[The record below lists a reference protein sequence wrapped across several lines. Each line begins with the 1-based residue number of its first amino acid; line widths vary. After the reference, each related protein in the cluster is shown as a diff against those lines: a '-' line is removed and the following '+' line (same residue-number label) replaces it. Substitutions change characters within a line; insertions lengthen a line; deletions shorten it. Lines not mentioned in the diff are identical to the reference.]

1 MYMPAGTTYVY
12 FTYGM
17 YFCFNISSVEPG
29 AAVLLRALEPIQGLE
44 IMKKFRTAKKKG
56 PLKDTELCNGP
67 SKLCIAMN
75 VTKDNCNKIDLTESE
90 RLWIEDDGGR
100 IEATQI
106 VNCRRIGI
114 ASAGE
119 EWAAKPLRFY
129 VLSNAH
135 VSKRD
140 KKAENDLIS

>member
-1 MYMPAGTTYVY
+1 
-12 FTYGM
+12 
-17 YFCFNISSVEPG
+17 
-29 AAVLLRALEPIQGLE
+29 
-44 IMKKFRTAKKKG
+44 
-56 PLKDTELCNGP
+56 LCNGP

-90 RLWIEDDGGR
+90 HLWIEDDGGR
-100 IEATQI
+100 IEETQI